1 MLTNIL
7 KKAWKQL
14 TNQQARKPPSPVRN
28 VQGGE
33 ANTAKVWAVI
43 HLFQAASWTEQFLC
57 KIAS

>member
-33 ANTAKVWAVI
+33 ASTANVWAVI
-43 HLFQAASWTEQFLC
+43 HLFQAASGQNNFYV
-57 KIAS
+57 K